1 MRLVDTKK
9 LSEWMDGVGL
19 ERGHPLLA
27 ERITTGHSN
36 ELFLI
41 RRGRL
46 RLALRRPPVHPLSPT
61 AHDMAREFRVLRALS
76 PSDVPVPGP
85 VVLCED
91 PSVIGAPFYL
101 MEVIEGVVARHEVPI
116 GLSGRQIAF
125 HAIETLVR
133 LHGFDWIGGGLED
146 FGRPDGY
153 LERQTSRWLGQLD
166 EYRVRPLPEVDEV
179 RRWLSGHVP
188 AEQRPGLI
196 HGDYTLVNLMYAP
209 APPVR
214 IEAVVDWEQ
223 STIGDPLMDL
233 GWFLGLWHQPG
244 EPVLPGAEPGVIGF
258 PGDPDMPSRAELLD
272 RYGSA
277 SNRDLSNIGFYCALA
292 LFKLACIMEGSYAR
306 FLAARSDDPYFATL
320 EEAVPALAARAMSFA
335 G

>member
-46 RLALRRPPVHPLSPT
+46 RLALRRPPAHPLSPT
-61 AHDMAREFRVLRALS
+61 AHDMQREFRVLRALS
-76 PSDVPVPGP
+76 ASDIPVSGP

-91 PSVIGAPFYL
+91 RSVIGAPFYL
-101 MEVIEGVVARHEVPI
+101 MEVMEGVVPRHEVPF

-125 HAIETLVR
+125 DAVETLAR
-133 LHGFDWIGGGLED
+133 LHAFDWRRGGLED
-146 FGRPDGY
+146 FGHPDGY

-166 EYRVRPLPEVDEV
+166 QYRVRPLPEIDEV
-179 RRWLSGHVP
+179 GRWLKGHLP
-188 AEQRPGLI
+188 AGQRPGLI
-196 HGDYTLVNLMYAP
+196 HGDYTLVNLMFAP
-209 APPVR
+209 DPPVR
-214 IEAVVDWEQ
+214 IEAVLDWEQ
-223 STIGDPLMDL
+223 STVGDPLIDL
-233 GWFLGLWHQPG
+233 GWLLGLWHQPG
-244 EPVLPGAEPGVIGF
+244 ESILPGAERGVIGF
-258 PGDPDMPSRAELLD
+258 PGNPDMPSRAELAD
-272 RYGSA
+272 RYASA
-277 SNRDLSNIGFYCALA
+277 SNRELSSIGFYCALA

-306 FLAARSDDPYFATL
+306 YLAARSDDPYFATL
-320 EEAVPALAARAMSFA
+320 EQAVPALAARALSYA